1 MPAEHHDSR
10 TSERIEA
17 FLEGP
22 ARPVRKRVRAG
33 SRRPHGPVALQ
44 SMPDW
49 REALGREQVRVARYG
64 RPATVMIV
72 DVAAHPDADEPV
84 TVVTDLVA
92 PVLEAIRH
100 EARETDLVVRTSL
113 TRFQLLLPE
122 TGATEADH
130 FAERLRAACRERLNG
145 HGTALLLRIE
155 MVTPGHGMSLVD
167 ALDHT
172 ERRLA
177 G

>member
-22 ARPVRKRVRAG
+22 PRPVRRRARNG
-33 SRRPHGPVALQ
+33 VRRPHHPVALE
-44 SMPDW
+44 SVLDW
-49 REALGREQVRVARYG
+49 RQALDREQVRVARYG
-64 RPATVMIV
+64 RPATVMII
-72 DVAAHPDADEPV
+72 DVGAHRSPD
-84 TVVTDLVA
+84 TLNVVSDFVG

-100 EARETDLVVRTSL
+100 EARETDHVVRTSP

-122 TGATEADH
+122 TGAVDAGH
-130 FAERLRAACRERLNG
+130 FAERLRDACRERLNG
-145 HGTALLLRIE
+145 HGAALDLRVE
-155 MVTPGHGMSLVD
+155 MVTPGHGMSLID
-167 ALDHT
+167 ALDAT
-172 ERRLA
+172 ESRLA

>member
-1 MPAEHHDSR
+1 MPPEHHDSR

-17 FLEGP
+17 FLDGP
-22 ARPVRKRVRAG
+22 PRPVRRRARNG
-33 SRRPHGPVALQ
+33 VRRPHHPVALE
-44 SMPDW
+44 SVLDW
-49 REALGREQVRVARYG
+49 RDALNREEIRVARYG

-72 DVAAHPDADEPV
+72 EVGAHRSPEPLS
-84 TVVTDLVA
+84 VVSDLVG

-100 EARETDLVVRTSL
+100 EARETDHVVRTSA

-122 TGATEADH
+122 TGAADAGH
-130 FAERLRAACRERLNG
+130 FAERLRDACGERLNG
-145 HGTALLLRIE
+145 HGAALHLRVE
-155 MVTPGHGMSLVD
+155 MVTPGHGMSLAD
-167 ALDHT
+167 ALDAT